1 MVETIAGTHEQSH
14 NIRPHGGLGLET
26 ALNSPWD
33 LVKVGNSLFIA
44 MAGPH
49 QIWQMQLETGIVQT
63 YAGTGAEACVD
74 GSLTESVFAQP
85 SGIAS
90 DGKAILF
97 G

>member
-1 MVETIAGTHEQSH
+1 
-14 NIRPHGGLGLET
+14 
-26 ALNSPWD
+26 
-33 LVKVGNSLFIA
+33 

-74 GSLTESVFAQP
+74 GSFTESVFAHP

-90 DGKAILF
+90 DGKELF
-97 G
+97 VADSEVSSIRSVGLGKQQVRTVCGSARFIQFW